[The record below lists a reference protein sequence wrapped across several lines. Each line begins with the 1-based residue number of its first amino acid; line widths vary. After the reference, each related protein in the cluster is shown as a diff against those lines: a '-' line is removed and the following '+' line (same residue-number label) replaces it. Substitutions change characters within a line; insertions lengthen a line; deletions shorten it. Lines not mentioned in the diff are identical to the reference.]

1 MTFSRPRGLALLCFA
16 LVFFASL
23 CATAQSLADQTLIA
37 QVDRTD
43 NHREIS
49 LAGYTVEER
58 YTITNSH
65 FSSPAV
71 VLVKVTYTRDAGKH
85 YEVIS
90 RTGPSLLASKL
101 LNSMIAEEQ
110 KLSQNPSRS
119 LAQITSANYSMTH
132 TGSEPLHS
140 QPCEVLTVEPLRRS
154 AYVLNGRLWVDAR
167 SKQIVR
173 IDGVPPVS
181 PSFFASKPRIVRD
194 YEDVGGFPL
203 ATHSHA
209 TSSGFFAGSTVV
221 DIDYTNYQITH

>member
-1 MTFSRPRGLALLCFA
+1 MTSLRLRGLALLCTAVA
-16 LVFFASL
+16 LPACVRAIGQP
-23 CATAQSLADQTLIA
+23 AADQALIA
-37 QVDRTD
+37 QIDRAD
-43 NHREIS
+43 NHRETS
-49 LAGYTVEER
+49 LAGYTVDER

-65 FSSPAV
+65 FSTPAV
-71 VLVKVTYTRDAGKH
+71 ALVKVTYTRDAGKH
-85 YEVIS
+85 YEVLS
-90 RTGPSLLASKL
+90 RTGPSLLSSKL
-101 LNSMIAEEQ
+101 LNSMISEEQ

-119 LAQITSANYSMTH
+119 LAQITSANYAMTH
-132 TGSEPLHS
+132 TGSEPLNNR
-140 QPCEVLTVEPLRRS
+140 PCEVLTVAPLRSS
-154 AYVLNGRLWVDAR
+154 AYVLNGRIWVDAK

-221 DIDYTNYQITH
+221 DIDYTNYKITR